1 MNRSPCAIIFALC
14 VLLASQP
21 GPAVGQT
28 TPIRDP
34 LSFDWGLGLLLSIP
48 EEFDRRPCGSFFGL
62 EVRAGVGLEVAA
74 TLAVESSLAVTVPR
88 PTPCV
93 VDPLPLPVN
102 GTVTRTVFRDGID
115 RNPFVS
121 STHRVIFHPAPSLQ
135 VGPRLFLGGGRF
147 WTQGTWFW
155 SAGIGLRLGA
165 GRSRRII
172 EVERMQF
179 GLPFVEETRV
189 FSGGELIERLSSPEM
204 TLAESVWAVRI
215 RLPVR

>member
-1 MNRSPCAIIFALC
+1 MNRSSCAIIFALC
-14 VLLASQP
+14 VLLASRP
-21 GPAVGQT
+21 GPAAAQS
-28 TPIRDP
+28 TPLRDL
-34 LSFDWGLGLLLSIP
+34 LSFDWGLGLLWSIP
-48 EEFDRRPCGSFFGL
+48 EEFDRRPCDSFFGL
-62 EVRAGVGLEVAA
+62 EARVGVELEVAA

-88 PTPCV
+88 PTPCS
-93 VDPLPLPVN
+93 VDPLPPPMN
-102 GTVTRTVFRDGID
+102 GTVTRSVFRDGID
-115 RNPFVS
+115 RSPFAS
-121 STHRVIFHPAPSLQ
+121 STHRVIFDPAPSTH

-189 FSGGELIERLSSPEM
+189 FSGGEEVERSLSPEM
-204 TLAESVWAVRI
+204 TLRESAWSVRI
-215 RLPVR
+215 RLPIR